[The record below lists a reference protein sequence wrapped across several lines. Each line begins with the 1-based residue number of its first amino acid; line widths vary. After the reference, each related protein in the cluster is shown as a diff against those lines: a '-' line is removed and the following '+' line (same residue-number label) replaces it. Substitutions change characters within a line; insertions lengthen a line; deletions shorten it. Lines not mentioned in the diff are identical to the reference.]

1 MSLSNWKRLAQ
12 KRTETGRMKN
22 QLYDEITE
30 AKIKSKTSDARITKS
45 FRLDEIKEGLRAQK
59 PKNRPQGPQMR
70 IRPAPAGKPDEID
83 YAPEVDP
90 YEDMDVEGLLDLQD
104 YVAPQAEKQIAKIPK
119 GPPGTAGPPPKYEMD
134 PSFWNLEEGDESLP
148 PEYYFVE
155 DEKGEG
161 PLAIEAPPDED
172 DDDDEDLDIGDINRI
187 LDSADLPNYN
197 DVEMTLAQPEMTALK
212 RSKYL
217 EKNIKKANSEIS
229 SITSKFK
236 TNTSKRLNQAIKN
249 NAPRDVIEKLK
260 REKDMTHKLADTRLK
275 PIQEYRDYLKVQKK
289 KSTKG
294 SGVRGGLRTGKT
306 GRGVYFYNDAQELLK
321 KLTLIIGEMEAGNT
335 SVKMRNMGQTILDT
349 LLRTK
354 SINKSQ
360 YQKLVKKYFGV

>member
-30 AKIKSKTSDARITKS
+30 AKIKSKTSDQRITKS
-45 FRLDEIKEGLRAQK
+45 FRLDEIIDGLKAHK
-59 PKNRPQGPQMR
+59 PKNRPQGPQKR
-70 IRPAPAGKPDEID
+70 IRPAGKAEEEID

-90 YEDMDVEGLLDLQD
+90 YEDMDVEGLLDLED
-104 YVAPQAEKQIAKIPK
+104 YVAPQTEKQIAKMPE
-119 GPPGTAGPPPKYEMD
+119 GPPPKYEME
-134 PSFWNLEEGDESLP
+134 PSFWNLEGDESLP
-148 PEYYFVE
+148 PEYSAIE
-155 DEKGEG
+155 EE
-161 PLAIEAPPDED
+161 PSAIEAPRE
-172 DDDDEDLDIGDINRI
+172 EREANKI
-187 LDSADLPNYN
+187 LDHLELPNYD
-197 DVEMTLAQPEMTALK
+197 DVELRLAEPEMTATK
-212 RSKYL
+212 QRNYL
-217 EKNIKKANSEIS
+217 DKVVKDAGRRRRQVIAFKGNATKKINKGEIDAAERDRIHQNSDRFRGELNDYIKQYR
-229 SITSKFK
+229 FK
-236 TNTSKRLNQAIKN
+236 S
-249 NAPRDVIEKLK
+249 
-260 REKDMTHKLADTRLK
+260 
-275 PIQEYRDYLKVQKK
+275 

-294 SGVRGGLRTGKT
+294 YGTKRGRGVSGS
-306 GRGVYFYNDAQELLK
+306 GVYFYNDAKELLK

>member
-30 AKIKSKTSDARITKS
+30 AKIKSKTSDQRITKS
-45 FRLDEIKEGLRAQK
+45 FRLDEIIEGLKTQK
-59 PKNRPQGPQMR
+59 PKNRPQGPR
-70 IRPAPAGKPDEID
+70 IRPAPAQGKPDEID

-104 YVAPQAEKQIAKIPK
+104 YVAPQAEKQIA
-119 GPPGTAGPPPKYEMD
+119 GPSPKYEMD

-148 PEYYFVE
+148 PEYSFV
-155 DEKGEG
+155 EKGEG
-161 PLAIEAPPDED
+161 PLAIEPPP
-172 DDDDEDLDIGDINRI
+172 DDDEDLDRGDINRI
-187 LDSADLPNYN
+187 LDSANLPNY
-197 DVEMTLAQPEMTALK
+197 DDIEMRLSQPEMTPVK
-212 RSKYL
+212 RSNYL
-217 EKNIKKANSEIS
+217 ESNIKKANSEIS

-236 TNTSKRLNQAIKN
+236 TNSTNRLKQAIKN
-249 NAPRDVIEKLK
+249 NAPRDVIEKLE
-260 REKDMTHKLADTRLK
+260 REKDMAHKFADTRLK

-294 SGVRGGLRTGKT
+294 SGLRTGR
-306 GRGVYFYNDAQELLK
+306 GVRGSGVYFYNDAKELLK

>member
-30 AKIKSKTSDARITKS
+30 EKIKSKTSDQRITKS
-45 FRLDEIKEGLRAQK
+45 FRLDEIIDGLKAQK
-59 PKNRPQGPQMR
+59 PKNRSQNR
-70 IRPAPAGKPDEID
+70 IRPAGKAEEEID

-104 YVAPQAEKQIAKIPK
+104 YVAPGTEKQIAKMPE
-119 GPPGTAGPPPKYEMD
+119 GPPPKCEME
-134 PSFWNLEEGDESLP
+134 PSFWNLEGDESLP
-148 PEYYFVE
+148 PEYSAIE
-155 DEKGEG
+155 EE
-161 PLAIEAPPDED
+161 PSAIEAPREEFEGEEDERQA
-172 DDDDEDLDIGDINRI
+172 NKI
-187 LDSADLPNYN
+187 LDHLELPNYD
-197 DVEMTLAQPEMTALK
+197 DVELRLAEPEMTATK
-212 RSKYL
+212 QRNYL
-217 EKNIKKANSEIS
+217 DKVVKDAERRRRQVIAFKANATKKFNKDEIDAAERDRIHQNS
-229 SITSKFK
+229 DRFRGELNDYIKQYRFK
-236 TNTSKRLNQAIKN
+236 S
-249 NAPRDVIEKLK
+249 
-260 REKDMTHKLADTRLK
+260 
-275 PIQEYRDYLKVQKK
+275 

-294 SGVRGGLRTGKT
+294 YGTKRGRGVSTGS
-306 GRGVYFYNDAQELLK
+306 GVYFYNDAKELLK

>member
-12 KRTETGRMKN
+12 KRTETGKMKN

-30 AKIKSKTSDARITKS
+30 EKIKSKTSDQRITKS
-45 FRLDEIKEGLRAQK
+45 FRLDEIIEGFRAQK
-59 PKNRPQGPQMR
+59 PKNRPQMR

-104 YVAPQAEKQIAKIPK
+104 YVAPQTEKQIAKMPE
-119 GPPGTAGPPPKYEMD
+119 GPPPKYEMH

-148 PEYYFVE
+148 PEYE
-155 DEKGEG
+155 EE
-161 PLAIEAPPDED
+161 PSAIEAPREEFAGEEDER
-172 DDDDEDLDIGDINRI
+172 EANKI
-187 LDSADLPNYN
+187 LDHLELPNYD
-197 DVEMTLAQPEMTALK
+197 DVELRLVEPEMTPTK
-212 RSKYL
+212 QRNYL
-217 EKNIKKANSEIS
+217 DKVVKDAERRRRQVIVFKANA
-229 SITSKFK
+229 TRKFK
-236 TNTSKRLNQAIKN
+236 KGEIDAAERDRIHQNSDRFRGELNDYIK
-249 NAPRDVIEKLK
+249 
-260 REKDMTHKLADTRLK
+260 
-275 PIQEYRDYLKVQKK
+275 QYRFKS

-294 SGVRGGLRTGKT
+294 YGTKRGRGVST
-306 GRGVYFYNDAQELLK
+306 GRGVSGSGVYFYNDAKELLK

-360 YQKLVKKYFGV
+360 Y

>member
-12 KRTETGRMKN
+12 KRTKTGRMKN
-22 QLYDEITE
+22 QLYDDITE
-30 AKIKSKTSDARITKS
+30 SKIKSKTSDARITKS
-45 FRLDEIKEGLRAQK
+45 FRLDEIIEGLRAQK
-59 PKNRPQGPQMR
+59 PKNRPQMR
-70 IRPAPAGKPDEID
+70 IRPAPAGKAEEID

-104 YVAPQAEKQIAKIPK
+104 YVAPQAEKQIAKIPQ
-119 GPPGTAGPPPKYEMD
+119 GPPPKYEMD
-134 PSFWNLEEGDESLP
+134 PSFWNLEEGDDESLP
-148 PEYYFVE
+148 PEYSFV
-155 DEKGEG
+155 EKGEG
-161 PLAIEAPPDED
+161 PLAIESPPD
-172 DDDDEDLDIGDINRI
+172 DDDDEDLDRGDINRI
-187 LDSADLPNYN
+187 LDSANLPNYD
-197 DVEMTLAQPEMTALK
+197 DVEMRLSQPEMTPVK
-212 RSKYL
+212 RSNYL
-217 EKNIKKANSEIS
+217 ESNIKKANSEIS

-236 TNTSKRLNQAIKN
+236 TNSTNRLKQAIKKGL
-249 NAPRDVIEKLK
+249 PKDVIEKLE
-260 REKDMTHKLADTRLK
+260 REKDMAHKFADTRLK

-306 GRGVYFYNDAQELLK
+306 GSGVYFYNDAKELLK

-360 YQKLVKKYFGV
+360 YQKLVKKYFRV

>member
-45 FRLDEIKEGLRAQK
+45 FRLDEIIEGLKTQK
-59 PKNRPQGPQMR
+59 PKNRPQKR
-70 IRPAPAGKPDEID
+70 IRPAGKPDEID

-90 YEDMDVEGLLDLQD
+90 YEDMDVEGLLDLED
-104 YVAPQAEKQIAKIPK
+104 YVAPQEEKQIPE
-119 GPPGTAGPPPKYEMD
+119 GLPPKYEMD

-148 PEYYFVE
+148 PEYSFVE
-155 DEKGEG
+155 KE
-161 PLAIEAPPDED
+161 PLAIEPPP
-172 DDDDEDLDIGDINRI
+172 DDDDEDLDRGDINRI
-187 LDSADLPNYN
+187 LDSANLPNY
-197 DVEMTLAQPEMTALK
+197 DDIEMRLSQPEMTPLK
-212 RSKYL
+212 RSIYL
-217 EKNIKKANSEIS
+217 ESNIKKANSEIS
-229 SITSKFK
+229 SITITFK
-236 TNTSKRLNQAIKN
+236 TNTSKRLNQAIKH
-249 NAPRDVIEKLK
+249 NAPRDVIEKLE
-260 REKDMTHKLADTRLK
+260 REKDMAHKFADTRLK

-289 KSTKG
+289 KSTRG
-294 SGVRGGLRTGKT
+294 SGLRT
-306 GRGVYFYNDAQELLK
+306 GRGVYFYNDAKELLK

>member
-30 AKIKSKTSDARITKS
+30 EKIKSKTSDQRITKS
-45 FRLDEIKEGLRAQK
+45 FRLDEIIDGLKAQK

-70 IRPAPAGKPDEID
+70 IRPGSAGKPDEID

-104 YVAPQAEKQIAKIPK
+104 YVAPQAEKQIIPK
-119 GPPGTAGPPPKYEMD
+119 GPPPKYEMD
-134 PSFWNLEEGDESLP
+134 PSFWNLGGDESLP
-148 PEYYFVE
+148 PEYSFVE
-155 DEKGEG
+155 EG
-161 PLAIEAPPDED
+161 PLEIEAPPDD
-172 DDDDEDLDIGDINRI
+172 DDDLDRGDINRI
-187 LDSADLPNYN
+187 LDSTGLPNYD
-197 DVEMTLAQPEMTALK
+197 DVEMRLSQPEMTPVK

-217 EKNIKKANSEIS
+217 ESNIKRANSEIS
-229 SITSKFK
+229 SITSTFK

-249 NAPRDVIEKLK
+249 NAPRDVIEKLE
-260 REKDMTHKLADTRLK
+260 REKDMAHKFADSRLK

-294 SGVRGGLRTGKT
+294 SGVKRGS
-306 GRGVYFYNDAQELLK
+306 GVYFYNDAQELLK

>member
-30 AKIKSKTSDARITKS
+30 EKIKSKTSDARITKS
-45 FRLDEIKEGLRAQK
+45 FRLDEIIEGLRAQK
-59 PKNRPQGPQMR
+59 PKNRPQMR
-70 IRPAPAGKPDEID
+70 IRPAPAQGKPDEID

-119 GPPGTAGPPPKYEMD
+119 GPPKYEMD
-134 PSFWNLEEGDESLP
+134 PSFWGPGDESLP
-148 PEYYFVE
+148 PEYSFVE
-155 DEKGEG
+155 EG
-161 PLAIEAPPDED
+161 PLAIEAPPD

-197 DVEMTLAQPEMTALK
+197 DVEMTLAQPEMTPVK

-217 EKNIKKANSEIS
+217 ESNIKRANSEIS

-236 TNTSKRLNQAIKN
+236 TNTSKRLNHAIKN
-249 NAPRDVIEKLK
+249 NAPRDEIEKLK
-260 REKDMTHKLADTRLK
+260 REKDMAHKFANTRLK

-294 SGVRGGLRTGKT
+294 SGVRGGLRTGRT
-306 GRGVYFYNDAQELLK
+306 GSGVYFYNDAKELLK

-335 SVKMRNMGQTILDT
+335 SAKMRNMGPTILDT

>member
-30 AKIKSKTSDARITKS
+30 DKIKSKTSDARITKS
-45 FRLDEIKEGLRAQK
+45 FRLDEIIEGLRAQK
-59 PKNRPQGPQMR
+59 PKNRPQMR
-70 IRPAPAGKPDEID
+70 IRPAPAQGKPDEID

-104 YVAPQAEKQIAKIPK
+104 YVAPQAEKQIAKIL
-119 GPPGTAGPPPKYEMD
+119 PGAAGPPPKYEMD
-134 PSFWNLEEGDESLP
+134 PSFWDPGDESLP
-148 PEYYFVE
+148 PEYSFVE

-161 PLAIEAPPDED
+161 PLAIEAPPD

-217 EKNIKKANSEIS
+217 EKNIKRANSEIS

-294 SGVRGGLRTGKT
+294 SGVRGGVKR
-306 GRGVYFYNDAQELLK
+306 GRGVYFYNDAKELLK

>member
-45 FRLDEIKEGLRAQK
+45 FRLDEIIEGLRAQK
-59 PKNRPQGPQMR
+59 PKNRPQIR
-70 IRPAPAGKPDEID
+70 IRAAPGEEEID

-119 GPPGTAGPPPKYEMD
+119 GPPGAAGPPPKYEMD
-134 PSFWNLEEGDESLP
+134 PSFWELYPEDEP
-148 PEYYFVE
+148 PEYSFVE
-155 DEKGEG
+155 EKE
-161 PLAIEAPPDED
+161 PLAIEPPP
-172 DDDDEDLDIGDINRI
+172 DDDDEDLDRGDINRI
-187 LDSADLPNYN
+187 LDSANLPNY
-197 DVEMTLAQPEMTALK
+197 DDIEKRLSQPEMTPLK
-212 RSKYL
+212 RSIYL
-217 EKNIKKANSEIS
+217 ASNMKKANSEIS

-236 TNTSKRLNQAIKN
+236 TNSTNRLKQAIKKGL
-249 NAPRDVIEKLK
+249 PKDVIEKLE
-260 REKDMTHKLADTRLK
+260 REKDMAHKFADTRLE

-294 SGVRGGLRTGKT
+294 SGLKT
-306 GRGVYFYNDAQELLK
+306 GRGVRGSGVYFYNDAKELLK
-321 KLTLIIGEMEAGNT
+321 KLTLIIGEMEAGNI

>member
-12 KRTETGRMKN
+12 KRTETGKMKN

-30 AKIKSKTSDARITKS
+30 EKIKSKTSDQRITKS
-45 FRLDEIKEGLRAQK
+45 FRLDEIIDGLKAQK
-59 PKNRPQGPQMR
+59 PKNRPQG
-70 IRPAPAGKPDEID
+70 IRPGPAGKPDEID

-104 YVAPQAEKQIAKIPK
+104 YVAPQAEKQIIPK
-119 GPPGTAGPPPKYEMD
+119 GPPPKYEMD
-134 PSFWNLEEGDESLP
+134 PSFWNLGGDESLP
-148 PEYYFVE
+148 PEYSFVE
-155 DEKGEG
+155 EG
-161 PLAIEAPPDED
+161 PLEIEAPPDD
-172 DDDDEDLDIGDINRI
+172 DDDLDRGDINRI
-187 LDSADLPNYN
+187 LDSTGLPNYD
-197 DVEMTLAQPEMTALK
+197 DVEMRLSQPEMTPVK

-217 EKNIKKANSEIS
+217 ESNIKRANSEIS
-229 SITSKFK
+229 SITSTFK

-249 NAPRDVIEKLK
+249 NAPRDVIEKLE
-260 REKDMTHKLADTRLK
+260 REKDMAHKFADSRLK

-294 SGVRGGLRTGKT
+294 SGVKRGS
-306 GRGVYFYNDAQELLK
+306 GVYFYNDAQELLK

>member
-1 MSLSNWKRLAQ
+1 MSLSKWKRLAQ

-45 FRLDEIKEGLRAQK
+45 FRLDEIIEGLRAQK
-59 PKNRPQGPQMR
+59 PKNRPQKR
-70 IRPAPAGKPDEID
+70 IRPPAGKPDEID

-119 GPPGTAGPPPKYEMD
+119 GPPLAPPKYEMD
-134 PSFWNLEEGDESLP
+134 PSFWNLEEEGDESLP
-148 PEYYFVE
+148 PEYSFVE

-161 PLAIEAPPDED
+161 PLAIEPPPDDD
-172 DDDDEDLDIGDINRI
+172 DDDDEDLDIGDINRN

-197 DVEMTLAQPEMTALK
+197 DVEKRLAQPEMTPVK

-217 EKNIKKANSEIS
+217 ESNIKKANSEIS

-236 TNTSKRLNQAIKN
+236 TNTTKRLNQAIK
-249 NAPRDVIEKLK
+249 K
-260 REKDMTHKLADTRLK
+260 
-275 PIQEYRDYLKVQKK
+275 
-289 KSTKG
+289 
-294 SGVRGGLRTGKT
+294 
-306 GRGVYFYNDAQELLK
+306 
-321 KLTLIIGEMEAGNT
+321 
-335 SVKMRNMGQTILDT
+335 
-349 LLRTK
+349 
-354 SINKSQ
+354 
-360 YQKLVKKYFGV
+360 

>member
-30 AKIKSKTSDARITKS
+30 AKIKSKTSDQRITKS
-45 FRLDEIKEGLRAQK
+45 FRLDEIIDGLKAQK
-59 PKNRPQGPQMR
+59 PKNRPQGPQKR
-70 IRPAPAGKPDEID
+70 IRPAGKAEEEID

-90 YEDMDVEGLLDLQD
+90 YEDMDVEGLLDLED
-104 YVAPQAEKQIAKIPK
+104 YVAPQTEKQIAKMPE
-119 GPPGTAGPPPKYEMD
+119 GPPPKYEME
-134 PSFWNLEEGDESLP
+134 PSFWNLEGDESLP
-148 PEYYFVE
+148 PEYSAIE
-155 DEKGEG
+155 EE
-161 PLAIEAPPDED
+161 PSAIEAPREEFEGEEDER
-172 DDDDEDLDIGDINRI
+172 EANKI
-187 LDSADLPNYN
+187 LDHLDLPNYD
-197 DVEMTLAQPEMTALK
+197 DVELRLAQPEMTATK
-212 RSKYL
+212 QRNYL
-217 EKNIKKANSEIS
+217 DKVIKDAERRRRQVIAFKANATKKFNKGEIDAAERDRIHQNS
-229 SITSKFK
+229 DRF
-236 TNTSKRLNQAIKN
+236 RGELNDYIK
-249 NAPRDVIEKLK
+249 
-260 REKDMTHKLADTRLK
+260 
-275 PIQEYRDYLKVQKK
+275 QYRYKS

-294 SGVRGGLRTGKT
+294 YGTKRGSGAST
-306 GRGVYFYNDAQELLK
+306 GRGVYFYNDAKELLK

>member
-45 FRLDEIKEGLRAQK
+45 FRLDEIIEGLRAQK
-59 PKNRPQGPQMR
+59 PKNRPQKR
-70 IRPAPAGKPDEID
+70 IRPAAPGEEQID

-104 YVAPQAEKQIAKIPK
+104 YVAPQAEKQIPE
-119 GPPGTAGPPPKYEMD
+119 GPPPKYERD

-148 PEYYFVE
+148 PEYSFVE
-155 DEKGEG
+155 KE
-161 PLAIEAPPDED
+161 PLAIEPAP
-172 DDDDEDLDIGDINRI
+172 DDDDEDLDRGDINRI
-187 LDSADLPNYN
+187 LDSANLPNY
-197 DVEMTLAQPEMTALK
+197 DDIEMRLSQPEMTPLK
-212 RSKYL
+212 RSIYL
-217 EKNIKKANSEIS
+217 ESNIKKANSEIS

-236 TNTSKRLNQAIKN
+236 TNSTNRLKQAIKKGL
-249 NAPRDVIEKLK
+249 PKDVIEKLEQ
-260 REKDMTHKLADTRLK
+260 EKDMAHKFADTRLE

-294 SGVRGGLRTGKT
+294 SGLRTGRGART
-306 GRGVYFYNDAQELLK
+306 GRGVYFYNDAKELLK

>member
-30 AKIKSKTSDARITKS
+30 EKIKSKTSDARITKS
-45 FRLDEIKEGLRAQK
+45 FRLDEIIEGLRAQK
-59 PKNRPQGPQMR
+59 PKNRPQMR
-70 IRPAPAGKPDEID
+70 IRPAPAQGKPDEID

-104 YVAPQAEKQIAKIPK
+104 YVAPQAEKQIIPK
-119 GPPGTAGPPPKYEMD
+119 GAPPKYEMD
-134 PSFWNLEEGDESLP
+134 PSFWNLGGDESLP
-148 PEYYFVE
+148 PEYSFVE
-155 DEKGEG
+155 EG
-161 PLAIEAPPDED
+161 PLAIEAPPD
-172 DDDDEDLDIGDINRI
+172 DDDEDLDRGDINRI
-187 LDSADLPNYN
+187 LDSTGLPNYD
-197 DVEMTLAQPEMTALK
+197 DVEMRLSQPEMTPVK

-217 EKNIKKANSEIS
+217 ESNIKRANSEIS
-229 SITSKFK
+229 SITSTFK

-249 NAPRDVIEKLK
+249 NAPRDVIEKLE
-260 REKDMTHKLADTRLK
+260 REKDMAHKFADTRLK

-294 SGVRGGLRTGKT
+294 SGVRGGLKR
-306 GRGVYFYNDAQELLK
+306 GRGVYFYNDAKELLE
-321 KLTLIIGEMEAGNT
+321 KLTVIIGEMEAGNT

-354 SINKSQ
+354 SINKPQ
-360 YQKLVKKYFGV
+360 YQKLVKKYFRV